1 MSKGRSPF
9 HCTSA
14 QSACDESNYTDRV
27 RVSSLI
33 GIDIVSVTLVFL
45 YITDIVT
52 ELLRGHTS
60 SITAVAHSWRYVL
73 WKTNHYTVRVRR
85 YSDRA
90 KTTILL

>member
-9 HCTSA
+9 HYTSA
-14 QSACDESNYTDRV
+14 QSARDESNYTDRV

-60 SITAVAHSWRYVL
+60 SIIAVAHSWRYFCVSL
-73 WKTNHYTVRVRR
+73 EDKPLYGEGTP
-85 YSDRA
+85 
-90 KTTILL
+90 L